1 MASVISVIRFLPH
14 RAALAV
20 GAFLG
25 TVLWAFG
32 KRKVDKAEAR
42 CVSVLGIGI
51 THARKIVRTSYA
63 NMGRSAVEFARMGQ
77 LQPRLNS
84 LVSIQGKE
92 YLDEALSRG
101 KGVLFMTAHIGNWEL
116 AGSYLAA
123 QGYSMAAIY
132 TPQRNRGGVEDLIR
146 RQRAESVDLNMI
158 PSEGFGLREAFRALR
173 KGSVLTFLQDLD
185 ARKEGVL
192 VPFLGLPAS
201 TAAGIVKMYQKFG
214 SPVVGAVTIREPDNC
229 HHRIYVQGI
238 LSDLSDEDGAPFG
251 SNMEK
256 SLQICNN
263 ILGDWVKKY
272 PEQWMW
278 LLDRWESVSRL

>member
-14 RAALAV
+14 RVALGV

-51 THARKIVRTSYA
+51 THARKIVRASYV

-84 LVSIQGKE
+84 LVSILGKE

-132 TPQRNRGGVEDLIR
+132 TPQRNRGGMEDLIR
-146 RQRAESVDLNMI
+146 RQRAESAGLNMV

-173 KGSVLTFLQDLD
+173 EGSVLTFLQDLD

-201 TAAGIVKMYQKFG
+201 TAAGIVKMNQKFG
-214 SPVVGAVTIREPDNC
+214 SPVVAAVTVREPDNF
-229 HHRIYVQGI
+229 HHRIYIQGI

-256 SLQICNN
+256 SLQMCNN

>member
-25 TVLWAFG
+25 TVLWALG

-51 THARKIVRTSYA
+51 THARKIIRASYA